1 MYRAPSLAAE
11 GFIHLSRAHQVL
23 GVLAA
28 FYAGQTDLVLLVVA
42 PSLLSAPLRYEAPAP
57 LVVVSGEA
65 GAPPPDTAQL
75 FPHLFGP
82 LNGEAIIDVVGTQ
95 GFSGAPVH
103 PDTAAL
109 LRHYRFDRLP
119 LEGTLYRSTWRSQA
133 DTAQGGPVGT
143 AMIGLYADSP
153 RSVSCFHRLSRDEV
167 WHAHAGDPFVL
178 YLLHPDG
185 RSEQVLMGTDP
196 LAGQKVQCTVPAG
209 AWQAGCLMP
218 GGRYA
223 LFGCTMAPGFTG
235 DCFEAGAPEVLA
247 AQYPGQAEAIRRLAV
262 MGAERRMP
270 AGFAT

>member
-1 MYRAPSLAAE
+1 
-11 GFIHLSRAHQVL
+11 
-23 GVLAA
+23 
-28 FYAGQTDLVLLVVA
+28 
-42 PSLLSAPLRYEAPAP
+42 
-57 LVVVSGEA
+57 
-65 GAPPPDTAQL
+65 
-75 FPHLFGP
+75 
-82 LNGEAIIDVVGTQ
+82 
-95 GFSGAPVH
+95 
-103 PDTAAL
+103 
-109 LRHYRFDRLP
+109 
-119 LEGTLYRSTWRSQA
+119 
-133 DTAQGGPVGT
+133 
-143 AMIGLYADSP
+143 MIGLYADSP

-185 RSEQVLMGTDP
+185 RSERVLMGTDP

-247 AQYPGQAEAIRRLAV
+247 AQYPEQAEAIHRLAV